1 MKWYNPFRYPSTLEG
16 QVPPSVIH
24 LIFKEAS
31 MVTLK
36 FHGHSCWEIDSG
48 KHRILIDPFLSGNEL
63 ADVTADA
70 FKSLDAIVIT
80 HGHGDHIGDGIEI
93 AKKTGAL
100 VVSNFEIANYF
111 AEKGCTSHPLH
122 IGGGASFP
130 FGHVKLTIAH
140 HGSTGPNGE
149 SLGSPAGVVVT
160 IEGKKI
166 YHAGDTGLFLDMQL
180 ISEMNGPL
188 DVALLPIGDNFT
200 MGIDDAVKATELL
213 NAKVAIPMHY
223 NTFPY
228 IVVDPQEF
236 ISKVGAKGRKAALV
250 APGESYQLT

>member
-1 MKWYNPFRYPSTLEG
+1 
-16 QVPPSVIH
+16 
-24 LIFKEAS
+24 

-48 KHRILIDPFLSGNEL
+48 AYKLLIDPFLSGNEL
-63 ADVTADA
+63 ADVTSDA
-70 FKSLDAIVIT
+70 FDKLDAIIIT
-80 HGHGDHIGDGIEI
+80 HGHGDHIGDAVKI

-100 VVSNFEIANYF
+100 VVSNFEIADYV
-111 AEKGCTSHPLH
+111 AKRGCTSHPLH

-140 HGSTGPNGE
+140 HGSTGPEGE
-149 SLGSPAGVVVT
+149 SLGSPTGVVVT
-160 IEGKKI
+160 IDGKKI

-180 ISEMNGPL
+180 IGEISGPL
-188 DVALLPIGDNFT
+188 DVAILPIGDNFT
-200 MGIDDAVKATELL
+200 MGIDDAVRATEFV

-228 IVVDPQEF
+228 IVVDPEEF
-236 ISKVGAKGRKAALV
+236 ISKVKAKGRKAVLV
-250 APGESYQLT
+250 APGETFRLD